1 MNSDGSEDWKQ
12 VSDFWDGKAHTLD
25 MRGIYSPDGT
35 FTLVRSLDGV
45 PFSTQDLGLGPFS
58 PMYIKI
64 ALENPNWNS
73 RGHITG
79 KAEMVVHSVDV
90 SISPKQDI
98 KGITIPTVA
107 IDDID
112 YTWFTPGG
120 GGAISYCPFPN

>member
-1 MNSDGSEDWKQ
+1 MQNAALICPPPVTTGDQDVGHFPQVEQALSSSDNLL
-12 VSDFWDGKAHTLD
+12 DGK
-25 MRGIYSPDGT
+25 
-35 FTLVRSLDGV
+35 
-45 PFSTQDLGLGPFS
+45 PFSTQDLGFGPFS

-73 RGHITG
+73 RGHING
-79 KAEMVVHSVDV
+79 SAEIVVHSVDV
-90 SISPKQDI
+90 NVMPKTTPQ
-98 KGITIPTVA
+98 GGVIPTVA